1 MKKIANH
8 PKITY
13 EYNEIP
19 LGYFRAQKLLK
30 IYVEE
35 KGGMDSLGLF

>member
-1 MKKIANH
+1 MKIAND

-19 LGYFRAQKLLK
+19 VGYFRTQKLLK
-30 IYVEE
+30 IYIEE
-35 KGGMDSLGLF
+35 KSGMDSLGLF